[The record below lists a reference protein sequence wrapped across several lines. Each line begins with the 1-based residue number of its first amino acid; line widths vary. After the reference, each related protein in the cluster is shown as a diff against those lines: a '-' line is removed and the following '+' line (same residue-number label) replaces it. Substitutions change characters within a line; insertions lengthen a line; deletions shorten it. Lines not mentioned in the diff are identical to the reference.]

1 MSPARERRLR
11 RVTPVL
17 LVVGVLLMVVF
28 DRTLTLLAGVALM
41 LAFVVCGTFLI
52 AAPGFLDGDG
62 LDGEDVARGAT
73 GRTRPAR
80 RAARTAP
87 AARPAARRPPVAA
100 TAAARR
106 AGGRLSAA
114 RYAGGQ
120 GVPGRLVGDTRRRPR
135 KSP

>member
-73 GRTRPAR
+73 GED
-80 RAARTAP
+80 AP
-87 AARPAARRPPVAA
+87 GE
-100 TAAARR
+100 
-106 AGGRLSAA
+106 AGGEDRSGGAPGGTPTAGEGDRGSAP
-114 RYAGGQ
+114 GGAS
-120 GVPGRLVGDTRRRPR
+120 V
-135 KSP
+135 